1 MAAGLRRGRVDVG
14 TGRARAGGRAWWRG
28 RETAIGER
36 PNILAGVFGAVWLVI
51 VLAPIWYIVLA
62 SLRSQ
67 AAYTAANPWIPSGAL
82 GLDNFGAV
90 LAQGFTDY
98 LRNSV
103 LITVSSVLITTTFAL
118 LAGYAI
124 VRGRTLFTKVV
135 FRLFLLGLAVPG
147 TAVLIPLYY
156 VVTSIRL
163 YDSFWAII
171 LPSAAFGLPVSV
183 LVMTNFLRDVPR
195 ELFEAMAIDGAREH
209 HVLLRLILPISRPAI
224 MAVMV
229 FNTLGA
235 WNGFIFPLILTSSK
249 TFRVLPMAVYNFQT
263 EYTIN
268 VPGILATVVIS
279 ALPLVVLYAV
289 GRRYIVRG
297 LVAGYSK

>member
-1 MAAGLRRGRVDVG
+1 MSVELQRRAAVRERPRVRRL
-14 TGRARAGGRAWWRG
+14 WRS
-28 RETAIGER
+28 RTAVGER
-36 PNILAGVFGAVWLVI
+36 PNVLAGVFGVIWLLVV
-51 VLAPIWYIVLA
+51 VLPIWYLILA
-62 SLRSQ
+62 AFRTQ
-67 AAYTAANPWIPSGAL
+67 AAYESANPWLPQG
-82 GLDNFGAV
+82 GLTIANFLAV
-90 LAQGFTDY
+90 LHQGFAGY

-103 LITVSSVLITTTFAL
+103 LITVCAVVLTTALSL

-124 VRGRTLFTKVV
+124 VRGRTLFTQAV

-147 TAVLIPLYY
+147 TAVLIPLFFL
-156 VVTSIRL
+156 VTSVRL
-163 YDSFWAII
+163 YDTYWAIV

-195 ELFEAMAIDGAREH
+195 ELFEAMAIDGATERH
-209 HVLLRLILPISRPAI
+209 LLLRLILPVSRPAI
-224 MAVMV
+224 VTVAV

-235 WNGFIFPLILTSSK
+235 WNGFVFPLILTSSAAY
-249 TFRVLPMAVYNFQT
+249 RVLPLAVYNFEG

-279 ALPLVVLYAV
+279 AVPLFLFYIV
-289 GRRYIVRG
+289 GRRYLVRG